1 MRCKA
6 THRLLSHMNDDS
18 FRRRSLD
25 DKWPGKSRQG
35 ATPVATASIGLI
47 KYISQY
53 PEDDFPVLSAL
64 TQRKL
69 AERNTGAAQARVAS
83 RNGHARLLG
92 IDVKRRRLN

>member
-1 MRCKA
+1 
-6 THRLLSHMNDDS
+6 MNDDS

-47 KYISQY
+47 KYISKY

-64 TQRKL
+64 KQRKL